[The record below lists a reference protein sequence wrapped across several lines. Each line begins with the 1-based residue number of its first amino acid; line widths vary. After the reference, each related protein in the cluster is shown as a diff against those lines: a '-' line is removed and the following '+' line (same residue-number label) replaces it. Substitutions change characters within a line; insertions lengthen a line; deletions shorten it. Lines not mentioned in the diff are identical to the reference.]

1 MLLYSRTYSRTNLLS
16 YRPPPSP
23 PPSMCDDSCYHSF
36 FVMDGDCDDGGD
48 SSTYSVCPLGT
59 GALVR
64 VRTRVRPVGV
74 LRLPRQ
80 VRWLGLGFGLDP
92 SKHSV
97 SPEHSCAA
105 YPPDLPP
112 APSSSLHQCHHSSRS
127 SPPPS
132 SRPLHTLLRQ
142 IAPTVDLVCT
152 PSRRRRRRRLRPS
165 ANSSWTWCSLIYTLV
180 LVRVCLGAG
189 ACQITCTPC
198 PCPCPCSMSMCIP
211 CMPFMSMSMCI
222 PTT

>member
-1 MLLYSRTYSRTNLLS
+1 
-16 YRPPPSP
+16 
-23 PPSMCDDSCYHSF
+23 MCDDSCYHSF

-97 SPEHSCAA
+97 SLSTVAQRSLTA
-105 YPPDLPP
+105 PPTLHTLLPP
-112 APSSSLHQCHHSSRS
+112 
-127 SPPPS
+127 PPPHS
-132 SRPLHTLLRQ
+132 TNATTRPVAHPSPDSRPLYTLLRQ

-165 ANSSWTWCSLIYTLV
+165 ANSSWTWCSLIYT
-180 LVRVCLGAG
+180 
-189 ACQITCTPC
+189 
-198 PCPCPCSMSMCIP
+198 
-211 CMPFMSMSMCI
+211 
-222 PTT
+222 